1 MHVVREA
8 RPISKF
14 SLKRQCRMNFLSMVD
29 GVCHQLMKESKVR
42 WQSKNALMISP
53 HRHTRWAAV
62 LELLPSVW
70 RKSGERFEYLIQC
83 DRPRGLTEEDRKE
96 GAPLFPTL
104 ASWSSPLQRGEDT
117 KSTLDLKPPTR
128 PFTNPVQCEAPRLLL
143 TDQYPWAKP
152 LELTGKLP
160 LSLIFHP

>member
-117 KSTLDLKPPTR
+117 KSSPWTWSPLPDLSQTQCSVKLQDSYWQTSIHGP
-128 PFTNPVQCEAPRLLL
+128 NP
-143 TDQYPWAKP
+143 
-152 LELTGKLP
+152 
-160 LSLIFHP
+160 